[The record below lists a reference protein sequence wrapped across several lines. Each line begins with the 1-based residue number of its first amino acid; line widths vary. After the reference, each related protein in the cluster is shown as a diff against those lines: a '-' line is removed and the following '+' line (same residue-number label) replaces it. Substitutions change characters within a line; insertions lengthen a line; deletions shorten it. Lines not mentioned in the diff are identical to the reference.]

1 MRPPPTV
8 RGMLLAPYITFKAG
22 IGQELPAGFDLISLR
37 PGYILV
43 LLSALAFAVGG
54 NVAKGLFKLGF
65 SPFLLAQM
73 RIWWAFIWLFISLLV
88 IRPRLLR
95 VARDQLLPLAIFG
108 TVGLAAVQL
117 SYYLTIA
124 RLNIG
129 VALLVQYLGL
139 VGITAWERY
148 HRRETVGTQVWVA
161 LLMVLVGAFL
171 AVGAYQPAL
180 LRVNLPGVLLGLLS
194 AAFLAFYML
203 RASTLARR
211 LDTWTILLY
220 GFGAGSLLWVGYD
233 AVTRTGLPVD
243 WRIWLWMALIGL
255 LGTLLGHALFVRAVR
270 TIRASAAGIVST
282 AEPVFAGVIAFLFF
296 GDRLQPLQLL
306 GATIIIAGIITV
318 QAGARE
324 TSVTAPVP
332 Q

>member
-8 RGMLLAPYITFKAG
+8 RGILLDPYITFKAG
-22 IGQELPAGFDLISLR
+22 IGQELPAGFELISPR
-37 PGYILV
+37 PGYLLV
-43 LLSALAFAVGG
+43 VLSAFSFALGG

-73 RIWWAFIWLFISLLV
+73 RIWWAFTWLFFSLLV
-88 IRPRLLR
+88 IRPDLLR
-95 VARDQLLPLAIFG
+95 VGRDQLLPLAIFG

-124 RLNIG
+124 RLNIA

-148 HRRETVGTQVWVA
+148 HRREAVGTQVWVA
-161 LLMVLVGAFL
+161 LVMVLVGAFL

-180 LRVNLPGVLLGLLS
+180 LRVNLPGVLLGLVS
-194 AAFLAFYML
+194 AVFLAFYML

-211 LDTWTILLY
+211 VDTWTILLY

-233 AVTRTGLPVD
+233 AVTRTALPAD

-255 LGTLLGHALFVRAVR
+255 LGTLLGHALFVMAVR
-270 TIRASAAGIVST
+270 TIRPSAAGIVST
-282 AEPVFAGVIAFLFF
+282 AEPVFAGLIAFLLF

-306 GATIIIAGIITV
+306 GAAIIIAGIITV

-324 TSVTAPVP
+324 TSVTAPVL